1 MEAYER
7 WRLTGLVMA
16 MNRIS
21 QLLVELLKGVGLG
34 VNGSTNSLSSKR
46 TVFGLLHQKKDL
58 VHGHRALLQF
68 WIP

>member
-1 MEAYER
+1 
-7 WRLTGLVMA
+7 MA

-21 QLLVELLKGVGLG
+21 QLPVELLNGVGLG

-58 VHGHRALLQF
+58 VHGQHALLPV